1 MARCFGAS
9 VALLAFWQLV
19 AGILSLG
26 MPEFNYLP
34 DYLYPP
40 AGCQW
45 NPGQWNYLYPPA
57 ECEWNPGQWNYVYPS
72 AEFEWNPGQYLP
84 ICEVCPQVQDEGPA
98 LLRADEAESLVEMD
112 DGEVVI
118 IVEEVVESKDNVMQQ
133 QQ

>member
-9 VALLAFWQLV
+9 IALLVFWQLV
-19 AGILSLG
+19 AGFLSLDFELVG
-26 MPEFNYLP
+26 MAEFNYTTYLP

-40 AGCQW
+40 AECQW
-45 NPGQWNYLYPPA
+45 NPGQWNYMYPP
-57 ECEWNPGQWNYVYPS
+57 

-84 ICEVCPQVQDEGPA
+84 MCEVCPQVHPGDESPT

-112 DGEVVI
+112 DGEVEI
-118 IVEEVVESKDNVMQQ
+118 IMEEVVESKENVMQQ